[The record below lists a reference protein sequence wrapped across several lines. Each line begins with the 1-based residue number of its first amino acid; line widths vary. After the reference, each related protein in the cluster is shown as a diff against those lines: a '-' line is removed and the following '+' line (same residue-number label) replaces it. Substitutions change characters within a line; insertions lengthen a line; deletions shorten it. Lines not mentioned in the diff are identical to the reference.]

1 MGTFLVPYSL
11 SVELV
16 GTKHKTLVGCLIQ
29 IPFAIGESIVG
40 LVAMAFQDGEWWL
53 YQIAISAPL
62 LGILVLYFIVP
73 ESPRWLIAKGRYKD
87 AKNVIE
93 RAAKVNKVTIKHLQ
107 NRSKITLCRIFMPK
121 LAKNALFHV
130 HFWWEV

>member
-121 LAKNALFHV
+121 MAKNVLFHV
-130 HFWWEV
+130 HFWREN

>member
-16 GTKHKTLVGCLIQ
+16 GSKYKTLVGCLIQ

-93 RAAKVNKVTIKHLQ
+93 RAAKVNKVTIKHL
-107 NRSKITLCRIFMPK
+107 KKFCVKRIEF
-121 LAKNALFHV
+121 
-130 HFWWEV
+130 

>member
-16 GTKHKTLVGCLIQ
+16 GSKHKTLVGCLIQ

-93 RAAKVNKVTIKHLQ
+93 RAAKVNKVTYLIG
-107 NRSKITLCRIFMPK
+107 IFALK
-121 LAKNALFHV
+121 L
-130 HFWWEV
+130 